1 MSGTQRTMFAREESD
16 MERFIARANIAHL
29 RDKLA
34 VEQDE
39 RQRQTLMRLLA
50 EEEAKLAKLEKDQ
63 LKEKRRGD

>member
-1 MSGTQRTMFAREESD
+1 MSAREGSD

-29 RDKLA
+29 QDKLA

-50 EEEAKLAKLEKDQ
+50 DEEAKLAKLEKEQ
-63 LKEKRRGD
+63 PKEKRVGD